1 MDIKIFLKLIKR
13 YKWVLILSPVL
24 VGIIAYVLVKRIP
37 KQYYSETQIST
48 GLLDPSKKAISNQ
61 SVDFFAVNQQFSN
74 IIEKFGMKRMLGIL
88 SYNLMIHDLSDAKHA
103 FRDHSKYLKSI
114 DAASR
119 AKILSILK
127 VKLATKS
134 LLTLQD
140 NNGAYAIYDLAENMG
155 YGEDALRN
163 KLEIAHAGNSDLITV
178 GFTSEDP
185 NLSAFVVNSLSQE
198 CINIYSSDVST
209 NQNNAAAVLDSLL
222 KVKELDMNKKNS
234 SLSSFKKTKGV
245 LNLNE
250 QSATVYNEIS
260 KYESQRAEMLRTIA
274 SNQAAIRTI
283 IGKLRGG
290 DAFVNGSSYSDNK
303 AIVNLKRQLELA
315 NNAYIDG
322 GFKVSGQRK
331 IDSLNRLIA
340 ARSNMNSDDD
350 VLDPR
355 TSKQAL
361 VQQKLDLEIKLQQAK
376 SSMQTVDH
384 ELTTLRGRY
393 ASMVPYD
400 ADIQNYQ
407 RDADLATKE
416 YMAALDQSNQSKT
429 SNSLGMHLKI
439 EQAGLPGKALRSKKV
454 LYVMGSSF
462 AGFGLCFGVLL
473 LMLVFDQKIKDVDRL
488 KLATGSEVIGSFSKI
503 TTGERNPSFIWND
516 NSGVTHDNYKNE
528 IRSLRFE
535 LLKKMDQNKEQVL
548 GISSLLPKEGKTQLA
563 YNLAYSFAMVGRK
576 TLLIAEELP
585 LENTEQ
591 KKIASSQSFQ
601 NFIVKRK
608 LQTEDL
614 ITVMTKNAVKK
625 SLLETQSLKNLRSA
639 FEELRKEFDNIVID
653 ISSLQDLN
661 LTKEWL
667 LFVDMSVMVFRSGNT
682 ISDDQ
687 RKHIEYIK
695 QQQGF
700 AGWVFYDH
708 PIT

>member
-1 MDIKIFLKLIKR
+1 MDIKIFFKLIKR
-13 YKWVLILSPVL
+13 YKWVLISSPVL
-24 VGIIAYVLVKRIP
+24 VGIIAYILVKRIP

-74 IIEKFGMKRMLGIL
+74 IIEKFGMKRMLSIL
-88 SYNLMIHDLSDAKHA
+88 SYNLMIHDLSDVKHS
-103 FRDHSKYLKSI
+103 FRDHSKYLKSM
-114 DAASR
+114 DAAAK
-119 AKILSILK
+119 AKIIGILK
-127 VKLATKS
+127 TKLATKS
-134 LLTLQD
+134 LLTLED
-140 NNGAYAIYDLAENMG
+140 NSGAYAIFDLAENMG
-155 YGEDALRN
+155 YGEDALRD
-163 KLEIAHAGNSDLITV
+163 KLEISHAGNSDLIMV

-185 NLSAFVVNSLSQE
+185 SLSAFVVNSLSQE

-209 NQNNAAAVLDSLL
+209 NQSNAAAVLDSLL
-222 KVKELDMNKKNS
+222 KVKELDMDKKNS

-274 SNQAAIRTI
+274 SNQAAIGTI

-290 DAFVNGSSYSDNK
+290 DSFVEGSSYSDNK
-303 AIVNLKRQLELA
+303 AIVSLKRQLEVA
-315 NNAYIDG
+315 NNTYIDG
-322 GFKVSGQRK
+322 GFKMSGQKK
-331 IDSLNRLIA
+331 IDSLNRLISA
-340 ARSNMNSDDD
+340 KSNSNSDEN

-384 ELTTLRGRY
+384 ELSTLRARY

-473 LMLVFDQKIKDVDRL
+473 LMLILDQKIKDVDRL
-488 KLATGSEVIGSFSKI
+488 KIATGSEVIGSFSKI
-503 TTGERNPSFIWND
+503 TTSERNPSYIWND
-516 NSGVTHDNYKNE
+516 NSSATHDDYKNE

-535 LLKKMDQNKEQVL
+535 LLKKLDQNKEQVL

-585 LENTEQ
+585 LEGAAQ

-639 FEELRKEFDNIVID
+639 FDELRKEFDNIVID

-667 LFVDMSVMVFRSGNT
+667 LFVDMSVLVFRSGNI